1 MKSNRRSIEHAI
13 TNGTQLKQR
22 FLVISYD
29 DDRQQWFYDFVIAGS
44 EQAAV
49 DKVCTHRDYVIAADA
64 LSPENLNNLA
74 QSLNEQT
81 IESIEESERCDSNL
95 EVRS

>member
-1 MKSNRRSIEHAI
+1 MTTS
-13 TNGTQLKQR
+13 KQQK

-29 DDRQQWFYDFVIAGS
+29 DDQQQWFYDLVVAAS

-49 DKVCTHRDYVIAADA
+49 DKVCTRRDYVIAADA

-74 QSLNEQT
+74 QSLNEET
-81 IESIEESERCDSNL
+81 IESMEEFEGSDSNL
-95 EVRS
+95 GVHS

>member
-1 MKSNRRSIEHAI
+1 MTTS
-13 TNGTQLKQR
+13 KQPQQK

-29 DDRQQWFYDFVIAGS
+29 DDQQQWFYDFVVAAS

-49 DKVCTHRDYVIAADA
+49 DKVCTHRNYVIAADA

-74 QSLNEQT
+74 QSLDEQT
-81 IESIEESERCDSNL
+81 IESVEESERSDSNL
-95 EVRS
+95 EVR